1 MSVTGTI
8 AVARRRHRWRGA
20 AFALLICAAGC
31 AGRGGPP
38 VVDEAALD
46 AAAFDPSVRPTETST
61 AAELTRWSEVQ
72 YHQGAHAE
80 AIALMGRWL
89 EAHPQAPSAVRA
101 ALAVHLEAA
110 GQPDAAAAALQP
122 CAKDDPAAARART
135 WLDLRGDGFAD
146 ALEDARRAVAAAPN
160 SAADRNNLGI
170 ALLYAGKPVEARA
183 AFTEAHE
190 LDPALPGALY
200 NLAIVES
207 VYFFDHAAA
216 RNWLAAYRR
225 LDAADPDGLFETL
238 AGDVAVASDKPAH
251 PADIAAREVL
261 P

>member
-8 AVARRRHRWRGA
+8 AVKRSLRGWRVA
-20 AFALLICAAGC
+20 AFGLLIVGAGC

-38 VVDEAALD
+38 VVDAA
-46 AAAFDPSVRPTETST
+46 ANAVAFDPAVRPTEDST
-61 AAELTRWSEVQ
+61 AAELTRWSEAQ

-80 AIALMGRWL
+80 AIELLNQWL
-89 EAHPQAPSAVRA
+89 TTHPQAPSAVRA

-122 CAKDDPAAARART
+122 CAKDDPEAARART
-135 WLDLRGDGFAD
+135 WLDLRGDGFAE
-146 ALEDARRAVAAAPN
+146 ALDDARRAVAAAPN

-170 ALLYAGKPVEARA
+170 ALLYAGKPAQARA

-207 VYFFDHAAA
+207 VYFFDDAAA

-238 AGDVAVASDKPAH
+238 AGDVAVAGDKPAH
-251 PADIAAREVL
+251 PADIAAQEVL